1 MGYKNQ
7 DDILVAI
14 MGPTGSGKSSIV
26 NVITRKN
33 SVAIGNTLESET
45 SDIQVVR
52 FSDPDSGRTL
62 TIVDTPGFDDSR
74 DGITD
79 TEILKRI
86 TKFLLQVYDENRKL
100 NALIYVQ
107 RISDPRFGGQSARN
121 LRMFRNLCGEGG
133 FKNVVV
139 LTTFWDKVTNEE
151 GRQREQQLKSQYF
164 KELVQGG
171 ARFMQHDRSL
181 LSAQEVLM
189 HVLTLVP
196 TNVRIQEEIR
206 VDGKNLGDTAAGSV
220 HRMEVEA
227 LITKHRKELDELK
240 AEMDEVKNTNAA
252 LARELKEEQDEMQQ
266 KLKVW
271 ESERNELKMDLDK
284 SKMTVEQLKADVG
297 AQKNQGITD

>member
-1 MGYKNQ
+1 
-7 DDILVAI
+7 
-14 MGPTGSGKSSIV
+14 
-26 NVITRKN
+26 
-33 SVAIGNTLESET
+33 
-45 SDIQVVR
+45 
-52 FSDPDSGRTL
+52 
-62 TIVDTPGFDDSR
+62 
-74 DGITD
+74 
-79 TEILKRI
+79 
-86 TKFLLQVYDENRKL
+86 
-100 NALIYVQ
+100 
-107 RISDPRFGGQSARN
+107 
-121 LRMFRNLCGEGG
+121 MFRNLCGEGG

-206 VDGKNLGDTAAGSV
+206 VDGKNLGDTAAGSI

-297 AQKNQGITD
+297 AQKNQGITDVKWTNFESILAQFEEQKSELIDAERRANAAEIAKLKAELRLERNGRSCCIQ